1 MPSGILIKGGVVYE
15 RIRYTKRYIN
25 LIDYALSKKEKA
37 RLLAVSSENAT
48 DFLYDMLISSLGLK
62 LADPTL

>member
-25 LIDYALSKKEKA
+25 LIDYAPSKKEKA

-48 DFLYDMLISSLGLK
+48 DLLYDMPISSLGLK